1 MHILFCKVQ
10 ILHLVI
16 DMGANN
22 ALSYIWRCNMEKL
35 KDLRNEKK
43 LTQQQVADLVG
54 ISLRSYKAYEN
65 DEKKIGTLKYN
76 YIAEKLAEI
85 NPIDEEHGII
95 EIEDIQQKCKKVF
108 ERYDI
113 NFCYLFGSYAKCK
126 AKPTSD
132 VDLLI
137 SANVKGLK
145 YYGLVEEIRTTL
157 HKNVDVLD
165 INQLKDNLELTKEI
179 LKDGIKIYG

>member
-1 MHILFCKVQ
+1 
-10 ILHLVI
+10 
-16 DMGANN
+16 MG
-22 ALSYIWRCNMEKL
+22 KL

-76 YIAEKLAEI
+76 YITEKLAEI

-108 ERYDI
+108 
-113 NFCYLFGSYAKCK
+113 FGRRC
-126 AKPTSD
+126 
-132 VDLLI
+132 
-137 SANVKGLK
+137 
-145 YYGLVEEIRTTL
+145 
-157 HKNVDVLD
+157 
-165 INQLKDNLELTKEI
+165 
-179 LKDGIKIYG
+179 